1 MSRFWSRRRL
11 LCASILSLSLSTFGI
26 VGESDAAAGDPS
38 NAVVLVLGDS
48 ISAEYGLKRGNGWVS
63 LLEQRLAESGMKA
76 GEKPWQIVN
85 ASISGET
92 TAGGRSRIA
101 KLVEQHQPA
110 VLLLEL
116 GANDALRG
124 LDLTSTERNLQQIT
138 KAASDQGAIVVV
150 LGMQVPPNYGRAY
163 TERFAG
169 IFKTIAAD
177 HDAELVPFL
186 LSNIVGKEGSF
197 QADGIH
203 PSAQVQATMLE
214 TAWPAIEK
222 ALKRVTASP

>member
-1 MSRFWSRRRL
+1 
-11 LCASILSLSLSTFGI
+11 LSLSLSTFGV
-26 VGESDAAAGDPS
+26 VGESDAADGDPS
-38 NAVVLVLGDS
+38 RSVVLVLGDS
-48 ISAEYGLKRGNGWVS
+48 ISAEYGLKRGDGWVS
-63 LLEQRLAESGMKA
+63 LLEQRLADSDLKA
-76 GEKPWQIVN
+76 GEKPWQLVN

-101 KLVEQHQPA
+101 KLVKQHQPA

-124 LDLTSTERNLQQIT
+124 LDLSSTERNLQHIT
-138 KAASDQGAIVVV
+138 QTARDQGAVVVV
-150 LGMQVPPNYGRAY
+150 LGMQVPPNYGRAF

-186 LSNIVGKEGSF
+186 LSDIVGKEGSF
-197 QADGIH
+197 QSDGIH

-222 ALKRVTASP
+222 ALKRAR

>member
-11 LCASILSLSLSTFGI
+11 LCASILSLSLSTFGV
-26 VGESDAAAGDPS
+26 VGESDAADGDPS
-38 NAVVLVLGDS
+38 RSVVLVLGDS
-48 ISAEYGLKRGNGWVS
+48 ISAEYGLKRGDGWVS
-63 LLEQRLAESGMKA
+63 LLEQRLADSDLKA
-76 GEKPWQIVN
+76 GEKPWQLVN

-101 KLVEQHQPA
+101 KLVKQHQPA

-124 LDLTSTERNLQQIT
+124 LDLSSTERNLQHIT
-138 KAASDQGAIVVV
+138 QTARDQGAVVVV
-150 LGMQVPPNYGRAY
+150 LGMQVPPNYGRAF

-169 IFKTIAAD
+169 IFKTVAAD

-186 LSNIVGKEGSF
+186 LSDIVGKEGSF
-197 QADGIH
+197 QSDGIH

-222 ALKRVTASP
+222 ALKRAR

>member
-11 LCASILSLSLSTFGI
+11 LCASILSVSLSTFGI
-26 VGESDAAAGDPS
+26 AGESSAADGNQSDP
-38 NAVVLVLGDS
+38 VVLVLGDS
-48 ISAEYGLKRGNGWVS
+48 ISAEYGLKRGDGWVS
-63 LLEQRLAESGMKA
+63 LLEQRLAESGMTA
-76 GEKPWQIVN
+76 GKKPWRVVN

-101 KLVEQHQPA
+101 KLVNDHKPA

-124 LDLTSTERNLQQIT
+124 LDLSSTERNLQHIT
-138 KAASDQGAIVVV
+138 ETARDQGAIVVV
-150 LGMQVPPNYGRAY
+150 LGMQVPPNYGRAF

-169 IFKTIAAD
+169 IFKSIATAN
-177 HDAELVPFL
+177 DAELVPFL
-186 LSNIVGKEGSF
+186 LSDIVGKEGSF
-197 QADGIH
+197 QSDGIH

-214 TAWPAIEK
+214 TAWPAIER
-222 ALKRVTASP
+222 ALKRAGKRP